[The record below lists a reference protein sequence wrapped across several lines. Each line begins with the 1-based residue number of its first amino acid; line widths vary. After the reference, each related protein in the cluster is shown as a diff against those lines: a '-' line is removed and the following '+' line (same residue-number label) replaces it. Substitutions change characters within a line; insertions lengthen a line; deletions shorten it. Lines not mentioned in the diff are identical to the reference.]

1 MAGAPDLSP
10 EATSLLKTLDS
21 ASRARRDYLRGGE
34 VMKMTGLPRA
44 KFVALVE
51 ELAQKDLISVD
62 GPRTVDD
69 IDFAVLSVHPTNRGF
84 VRAL

>member
-21 ASRARRDYLRGGE
+21 ASRIRKDYLRGGE
-34 VMKMTGLPRA
+34 VMKLTGLPRA
-44 KFVALVE
+44 KFVALID
-51 ELAQKDLISVD
+51 ELARKDLISVD
-62 GPRTVDD
+62 GPRTLED